1 MKQHVIVVLLM
12 MAISISG
19 CAKSLPPQEEL
30 NQAVKK
36 SLDATGLNYSSKSRI
51 TNLSITKL
59 DETDS
64 DAKLS
69 KYLDSSLGIIR
80 GISINADGA
89 VDMKAKKSEVLY
101 ELRYDKDN
109 VEVSLKLPMMVD
121 YNTQTI
127 YVGTSVLNTILE
139 TVFPQA
145 PSAKGKLIR
154 IKLNDILQ
162 ESAADA
168 PELAKMLSENRF
180 TPKNIDLINNAM
192 KASIMKA
199 LTKLDK
205 TSISEQPLTEQDRK
219 AGVERRIHVSL
230 GHKESVAV
238 VTDVIDS
245 VSQALYQEG
254 VITKE
259 EYAVLLTLT
268 DKKTLDGFVDKVI
281 VATIFDVGIARSG
294 FINQMECQLDVAD
307 KEGSFKFGINN
318 VSTFSSY
325 NEPHFSLSPET
336 SGIVDLK
343 EIMNAI
349 KADEKDAQSDST
361 SCDEESDDS
370 EADDASQGQS

>member
-12 MAISISG
+12 MAIGIGG
-19 CAKSLPPQEEL
+19 CAKSLPPHEEL

-51 TNLSITKL
+51 TDLVITKL
-59 DETDS
+59 DDETDS

-69 KYLDSSLGIIR
+69 KYLDSSIGIIR

-127 YVGTSVLNTILE
+127 YVGTSLLNTILE
-139 TVFPQA
+139 VVFPNA

-154 IKLNDILQ
+154 INLNEFLR
-162 ESAADA
+162 ESAADT
-168 PELAKMLSENRF
+168 PELAKMFTENRF
-180 TPKNIDLINNAM
+180 SPKNIDLIQNAS
-192 KASIMKA
+192 KTSILKA

-205 TSISEQPLTEQDRK
+205 TAISEQPLTEQDRK

-238 VTDVIDS
+238 VIDVIDS

-259 EYAVLLTLT
+259 EYAILLALT
-268 DKKTLDGFVDKVI
+268 DKKSLDGFVDKIV
-281 VATIFDVGIARSG
+281 VATIFDVGIANSG
-294 FINQMECQLDVAD
+294 FVNQIECQLNVAD

-336 SGIVDLK
+336 SGIVDVK
-343 EIMNAI
+343 DIMNTI
-349 KADEKDAQSDST
+349 KAEEKDTKSDST
-361 SCDEESDDS
+361 SCDEDSDDS
-370 EADDASQGQS
+370 EADGASEE